1 MTIRGIVLIA
11 AAALLSG
18 CAHQGPAATAAAQP
32 APNRAPEL
40 APIAHWVG
48 GQWEGTFEAGGRK
61 FTVVRT
67 YEWSFDGRMIV
78 GRSFAQRDGKLV
90 QTRETPFFWNPESR
104 RIEFIDFLDNGG
116 YGAGMLTA
124 RDGQLFMDVRIVGNP
139 SHPSWRAW
147 IREEP
152 DAQVIRVEAL
162 RDGQWGDFGTYP
174 YRRLR

>member
-1 MTIRGIVLIA
+1 MTRRIVLIA
-11 AAALLSG
+11 AAALVAG
-18 CAHQGPAATAAAQP
+18 CAHYPGANSATPPASA
-32 APNRAPEL
+32 RAPEL
-40 APIAHWVG
+40 EPIAHWVG
-48 GQWEGTFEAGGRK
+48 GQWEGTFESGGRK

-78 GRSFAQRDGKLV
+78 GRSFARRDGKLV
-90 QTRETPFFWNPESR
+90 QTRETPFFWNPESK

-116 YGAGMLTA
+116 YGAGVLTA
-124 RDGQLFMDVRIVGNP
+124 REGQLFMDVKIVGNP
-139 SHPSWRAW
+139 NHPPWRAS